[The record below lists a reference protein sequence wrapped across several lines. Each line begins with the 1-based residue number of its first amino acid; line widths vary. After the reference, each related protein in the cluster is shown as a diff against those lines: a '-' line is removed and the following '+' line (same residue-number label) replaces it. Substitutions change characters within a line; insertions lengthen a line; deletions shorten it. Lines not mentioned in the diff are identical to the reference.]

1 MYNIF
6 NYKHYLDKK
15 FILKGIG
22 IMNVGM
28 VACLTL
34 GIFFLVFSI
43 CFAILKEKGAILVS
57 GFNSFSKAEREKYDQ
72 KRISLD
78 MRNSFFLWA
87 MILFIGALF
96 SYFVSPYFAIPAFI
110 IWLILFFKDVHISAK
125 KAFEKYKL

>member
-1 MYNIF
+1 
-6 NYKHYLDKK
+6 
-15 FILKGIG
+15 
-22 IMNVGM
+22 MNVGV

-78 MRNSFFLWA
+78 K
-87 MILFIGALF
+87 
-96 SYFVSPYFAIPAFI
+96 
-110 IWLILFFKDVHISAK
+110 LFFPMGNDFIYRGTLLLFCKPILCNYSLYYLANS
-125 KAFEKYKL
+125 LL

>member
-6 NYKHYLDKK
+6 NYKHCLDKK

-34 GIFFLVFSI
+34 G
-43 CFAILKEKGAILVS
+43 ILKEKGAILVS

>member
-1 MYNIF
+1 
-6 NYKHYLDKK
+6 
-15 FILKGIG
+15 
-22 IMNVGM
+22 MNVGV

-34 GIFFLVFSI
+34 GIFFLVFSL

-96 SYFVSPYFAIPAFI
+96 SYFISSYFAIPAFI
-110 IWLILFFKDVHISAK
+110 IWLILFFKDVHISAT

>member
-1 MYNIF
+1 
-6 NYKHYLDKK
+6 
-15 FILKGIG
+15 
-22 IMNVGM
+22 MNVGV

-78 MRNSFFLWA
+78 MRNFFPMGNDFIYRGTLL
-87 MILFIGALF
+87 LF
-96 SYFVSPYFAIPAFI
+96 
-110 IWLILFFKDVHISAK
+110 
-125 KAFEKYKL
+125 YKPLLCNPSLYYLANSLL

>member
-6 NYKHYLDKK
+6 NYKHCLDKK

-57 GFNSFSKAEREKYDQ
+57 GFNSF
-72 KRISLD
+72 
-78 MRNSFFLWA
+78 
-87 MILFIGALF
+87 
-96 SYFVSPYFAIPAFI
+96 
-110 IWLILFFKDVHISAK
+110 FKS
-125 KAFEKYKL
+125 

>member
-1 MYNIF
+1 MNI
-6 NYKHYLDKK
+6 
-15 FILKGIG
+15 
-22 IMNVGM
+22 GM
-28 VACLTL
+28 VACLAL
-34 GIFFLVFSI
+34 GIIFLVFSI

-78 MRNSFFLWA
+78 MRNSFFLWT

-96 SYFVSPYFAIPAFI
+96 SYFVSQYYAIIAFI
-110 IWLILFFKDVHISAK
+110 IWLIIFFKDAHISAT

>member
-1 MYNIF
+1 
-6 NYKHYLDKK
+6 
-15 FILKGIG
+15 
-22 IMNVGM
+22 MNVGM
-28 VACLTL
+28 IACLTL
-34 GIFFLVFSI
+34 GIFFLIFSI

-96 SYFVSPYFAIPAFI
+96 SYFVSQYCAIIAFI
-110 IWLILFFKDVHISAK
+110 ICLILFFKDVHISAT